1 MNYQLEAI
9 IEKVMIKKL
18 EPIVDLLK
26 LVQQSVS
33 EIKETM
39 LTGHEKSK
47 DTKRNNS
54 SKKSEQNGNE
64 QKEKSIRKKYQL
76 SQL

>member
-33 EIKETM
+33 EIKETI

-47 DTKRNNS
+47 DTKINNS

>member
-47 DTKRNNS
+47 DTKINNS

>member
-1 MNYQLEAI
+1 MEAI

-47 DTKRNNS
+47 DTKINNS